1 MAMNAIDTLPIEV
14 FWLIVLTI
22 VLCIGLLG
30 EQ

>member
-1 MAMNAIDTLPIEV
+1 MNAIDTLPIEV